1 MPSTVQTQQNRRREL
16 GAFLRSRRER
26 ITPDRA
32 GLPQTGRRRTPGLRR
47 EELALLAGI
56 SATWYTYLEQGRDIR
71 ASDQVLD
78 ALASALRLDRHE
90 RGHLFELAGHT
101 AAAETG
107 EPAQLAAEVAAVPLL
122 LQPHPAYIIDGNYD
136 VLSRN
141 QAADELFPH
150 LTTAVDRPA
159 NLARWVFLEPAAR
172 TVLVDWEIEA
182 RGLLARLR
190 TLAGRHSGDP
200 RYTRL
205 IDELNTGSPEARAW
219 WPQYDVQ
226 VRHGGRKR
234 LRRPGHGVTDFAYTA
249 FHLAEHP
256 EQTLVVYTAT
266 ATDTDADNGKSADW
280 ATAGPA

>member
-26 ITPDRA
+26 ITLDRA

-107 EPAQLAAEVAAVPLL
+107 EPEQLAAEVAAVPLL

-159 NLARWVFLEPAAR
+159 NFARWVFLEPAAR

-205 IDELNTGSPEARAW
+205 IDELNASSPEARAW

-226 VRHGGRKR
+226 VRQGGRKR

-256 EQTLVVYTAT
+256 EQTLVVYTDT
-266 ATDTDADNGKSADW
+266 ANTDNGKSAD
-280 ATAGPA
+280 